1 MANYTKSKG
10 ENEVYLCNLPAAR
23 VIPKT
28 SFFIFYHFSVI
39 IISFF
44 FKKIK
49 FEIFYQ
55 NYPDA
60 KGGVNPPT
68 SVHQFQGQW

>member
-23 VIPKT
+23 VLPKT

-49 FEIFYQ
+49 FEIFY
-55 NYPDA
+55 
-60 KGGVNPPT
+60 
-68 SVHQFQGQW
+68 